1 MKHRQVQFSISGDAK
16 IYIYQ
21 LIVRLHGASMTQ
33 VDKID
38 LEFIPPL
45 VKNGV
50 RRGYLSKEALKE
62 VGNGWS
68 NYIILYMIK

>member
-1 MKHRQVQFSISGDAK
+1 
-16 IYIYQ
+16 
-21 LIVRLHGASMTQ
+21 MTQ